1 MRWRAGTRSGLLEA
15 PGAQWVRAQNA
26 GQRHPAPLRVVSGG
40 HWAGHLPVF
49 HPTRPPDPEVD
60 RPQGGTENVSRRPP
74 GRASDL
80 SSLHPKGPRWLV
92 RAATHRCPH
101 RATQEPSVYAS
112 DDRLRRRGCLCV
124 RHSYKP
130 GGKRNKDDVMRG
142 IKGFSAREK
151 ILSIS
156 HEKVHRKP

>member
-1 MRWRAGTRSGLLEA
+1 M
-15 PGAQWVRAQNA
+15 
-26 GQRHPAPLRVVSGG
+26 
-40 HWAGHLPVF
+40 
-49 HPTRPPDPEVD
+49 
-60 RPQGGTENVSRRPP
+60 SRRPP